1 MVAGASPDSQ
11 RATTGSLASEFI
23 HPGGM
28 TESRSNPSA
37 RPHPVHP
44 SPRLE
49 TYQPSTINHLPAWGC
64 EKRATPG
71 LLPILVHARR
81 FPSSTPTSSRPLT
94 IFLILRLR
102 LKGRMALK

>member
-1 MVAGASPDSQ
+1 MVAGASPDPK
-11 RATTGSLASEFI
+11 RATTGSPALEFI

-28 TESRSNPSA
+28 TESCSNRCA

-49 TYQPSTINHLPAWGC
+49 NYQPSTINHLPAWGC

-71 LLPILVHARR
+71 LLPILAHARR
-81 FPSSTPTSSRPLT
+81 SFFNPNLFAASDHLSHS
-94 IFLILRLR
+94 
-102 LKGRMALK
+102 AV